1 MVRWQKR
8 ARLGLGLFGIAC
20 AIAVYGA
27 IRDREVSLP
36 VERPARF
43 DPRAI
48 LESAGAAF
56 QQFRE
61 TKQEFVIEAERQL
74 TYEDDTTKFIGI
86 TIKVR
91 NRGGRD
97 FTVSG
102 REGHVGEKEEELEIV
117 GDVKLM
123 ASDGFTVNADHATFS
138 KSDSMVRVPGAVTF
152 FKGGMSGSGKGM
164 TYNQTG
170 DVLTL
175 AEDARVASADE
186 SGRIQTEFS
195 SASATLARREK
206 YLALDGNVHALR
218 GEQVLEAQRGI
229 ARLSADE
236 ERITFIE
243 LRGDARVAGGG
254 AFDSMTARDIDL
266 DYTEDGATLERVAL
280 RGSGA
285 VAMKGEREGV
295 SGRQFLGESLDLVF
309 ASDSSLVGAVG
320 RDGVRVDLPA
330 AADAPARNIKAR
342 GFNASGE
349 PGKGLTLAQ
358 FDDAVEYGE
367 EGRADSPA
375 RTARSTS
382 LRAALA
388 DEAITSAVFSGRA
401 NFQEGDLQ
409 ASGAQADY
417 DPVNG
422 TLRLSGNDSGG
433 APRVSNPD
441 IQVEAESIAV
451 TLGDLRMVASGTV
464 KTVLRQQRTTPSR
477 TARPAAAGA
486 APDGRLPSLLEPGNP
501 VNVNANGLD
510 YQDAAG
516 KAVYSG
522 AAALWQGETAIRGDR
537 LTLDRTRGDFIAS
550 GAARSN
556 IVLDTGVSVGRALE
570 IRYDDAERRITYIG
584 EAPPGRGATPTAA
597 PAASAPAGRGVPA
610 PAPPAPTARGGSP
623 VAPAAP
629 QAAGRGVPPV
639 APVAPPAPVPAQVS
653 GPQGDLRARR
663 IELVLALT
671 ESRLDRL
678 EAYTEVNARLDSRVA
693 TADRLTYHAADERYV
708 MTGIATVP
716 VRIVEECRETRGR
729 TVTFFKSA
737 DRIIVDGNEEV
748 RTQSS
753 RSGPCPQP
761 TAR

>member
-1 MVRWQKR
+1 
-8 ARLGLGLFGIAC
+8 
-20 AIAVYGA
+20 
-27 IRDREVSLP
+27 
-36 VERPARF
+36 VERPARL

-61 TKQEFVIEAERQL
+61 TKQEFVIEAEQQL

-102 REGHVGEKEEELEIV
+102 REGQVGENEEELEIV

-123 ASDGFTVNADHATFS
+123 ANDGFTVNADRATFS
-138 KSDSMVRVPGAVTF
+138 KSDSTVRVPGAVTF
-152 FKGGMSGSGKGM
+152 FKGGMSGSGKRM
-164 TYNQTG
+164 TYNQAG
-170 DVLTL
+170 DVLSL
-175 AEDARVASADE
+175 AEDARVTSADE

-195 SASATLARREK
+195 STSATLARRDK

-218 GEQVLEAQRGI
+218 GEQILDAQRGI

-254 AFDSMTARDIDL
+254 EFDSMTARDIDL

-295 SGRQFLGESLDLVF
+295 AGRQFLGESLDLEF

-342 GFNASGE
+342 AFNASGE
-349 PGKGLTLAQ
+349 PGKGLTFAE

-367 EGRADSPA
+367 EGRVDHPS
-375 RTARSTS
+375 RMARSTS
-382 LRAALA
+382 LRAALM
-388 DEAITSAVFSGRA
+388 DDAITSAVFSGRA

-422 TLRLSGNDSGG
+422 TLKLSGRDSGG
-433 APRVSNPD
+433 GPRVSNPD
-441 IQVEAESIAV
+441 IQVEAESITV
-451 TLGDLRMVASGTV
+451 TLGDLRMAASGAV
-464 KTVLRQQRTTPSR
+464 KTVLRQQRTTPPQTAAPA
-477 TARPAAAGA
+477 TARPR
-486 APDGRLPSLLEPGNP
+486 PDGRLPSLFEQGNP

-510 YQDAAG
+510 YEDAAG

-522 AAALWQGETAIRGDR
+522 GAALWQGETAIRGDR
-537 LTLDRTRGDFIAS
+537 LTLDRTRGDLIAA

-556 IVLDTGVSVGRALE
+556 IVLDTGVSVGRATE

-584 EAPPGRGATPTAA
+584 EMPLPGRGATPTAA
-597 PAASAPAGRGVPA
+597 AAGSAPIGRGVPAAAPPASAASTGRGASPAASAPASPQAAAGRGA
-610 PAPPAPTARGGSP
+610 AP
-623 VAPAAP
+623 VAPA
-629 QAAGRGVPPV
+629 GPP
-639 APVAPPAPVPAQVS
+639 PPVPAQVS

-663 IELVLALT
+663 IEVVLAAA
-671 ESRLDRL
+671 ESHLERL

-693 TADRLTYHAADERYV
+693 TGDRLTYHAANERYV

-761 TAR
+761 AAR

>member
-486 APDGRLPSLLEPGNP
+486 APNGRLPSLLEPGNP

-639 APVAPPAPVPAQVS
+639 APVVPPAPVPAQVS

-693 TADRLTYHAADERYV
+693 TGDRLTYHAADERYV